1 MAPSTSF
8 RYSGSL
14 ESSYAFY
21 VTRPA
26 DRELHE
32 RLAAG
37 DYCFVF
43 NCRQMGKSSLRVR
56 VMKQLKAEGV
66 RCAVIDPQGCSS
78 NITEQ
83 EWYAGVIHRLVMD
96 LGLDESFDILPWWQ
110 DCEARSIGATQRFSN
125 FIEHVLLVR
134 IEEPIVIFVEE
145 VDWMLRFHFD
155 TDGFFGL
162 VRWFFE
168 RRSIQPAYRRLTFC
182 FLGVATPYDLVK
194 DHDRVAFNIGSS
206 VELSGLARPQADPL
220 LEGLKG
226 KVADPEA
233 VLNAVLHWTGGQPFL
248 TQKLLALVSSSGDG
262 EQPAE
267 QLVEAVAANQII
279 RNWESVDDPLHLRNI
294 RDRLLVTDERQKRD
308 LLSLV
313 RTILLHGGI
322 PSDTSKPEHMQ
333 LRLTGLVVS
342 KDQKLCFYNPIYAR
356 VFNLEWVQR
365 QLEEIPP
372 PIYAEAI
379 AAWKR
384 CAAEERPNRLI
395 NGAALEEAE
404 AWAKQREE
412 LSEDDQAFLTQSRE
426 AYDASLRIAH
436 EKEEAEK
443 RAKAAERRTKLVIG
457 VGLLAMA
464 GLVTTIYYRIRIPAV
479 AAIKDLEAYC
489 LDENRQLASA
499 DIISCGEE
507 NIFPTKTGEPVLDDG
522 YQQFRAKDYQNA
534 LAQLKKPQYL
544 NDPQAEIAANNAKVL
559 LTKDPQ
565 RIYTIAV
572 SLPGDRTRG
581 DIQNNLLRG
590 VAKAQTTFNDS
601 QTRQFNPGNAELF
614 PGLAKLFPGNTRL
627 FLDNAKLFV
636 IMANDSYDPDKGRQ
650 IAQDLADQPF
660 LLGLIGTYSSQITF
674 AQLLALKGQQLP
686 YISASSTATK
696 SAFEEL
702 ANKNNDSLGDL
713 SLFLRSMN
721 TTDTEAEGLA
731 QLIHSHQPKA
741 GKFLFFFQKNDLYTH
756 SYLASFRKSLAKR
769 GISTAEEIDLNQ
781 LPENKPEE
789 FIRRTIQ
796 RHRNQYS
803 DAKGRQIVAVLINAT
818 RADKI
823 RKHVFTMINE
833 NKNGDFLLVGA
844 NTLVGDD
851 SLTNATIRA
860 YPKARENFLAS
871 ITYSPNKP
879 GMEQLNRLVGS
890 AYDATAILLT
900 AATRAAS
907 KSERVTRSLVAN
919 ELRSGNLD
927 IDLLGRQFLIR
938 DSERSPKM
946 SYTVSPS
953 CKQDVCHWL
962 EWQKPQPNK
971 QMF

>member
-1 MAPSTSF
+1 MARSTSF

-26 DRELHE
+26 DRELHQ
-32 RLAAG
+32 RLTAG

-96 LGLDESFDILPWWQ
+96 LGLEESFEVLPWWQ
-110 DCEARSIGATQRFSN
+110 DCEARGIGATQRFSN
-125 FIEHVLLVR
+125 FIEQILLVK

-168 RRSIQPAYRRLTFC
+168 RRTVQPAYQRLTFC

-194 DHDRVAFNIGSS
+194 DHDRVAFNVGSS
-206 VELSGLARPQADPL
+206 VELNGLARPQADPF

-226 KVADPEA
+226 RVADPEA

-267 QLVEAVAANQII
+267 QLVESVASNQII

-294 RDRLLVTDERQKRD
+294 RDRLLVADERQKRE

-313 RTILLHGGI
+313 RTIHLQGGI

-342 KDQKLCFYNPIYAR
+342 KDQQLCLYNPIYAK

-365 QLEEIPP
+365 QLKQIPP

-379 AAWKR
+379 AAWQR
-384 CAAEERPNRLI
+384 CPAEERPSRLI

-404 AWAKQREE
+404 AWAQQRED
-412 LSEDDQAFLTQSRE
+412 LSEDDQAFLLQSRA
-426 AYDASLRIAH
+426 AYDASLRIAQ
-436 EKEEAEK
+436 EKEEAEQ

-457 VGLLAMA
+457 VGLLAIA
-464 GLVTTIYYRIRIPAV
+464 GLATILYRIRPPVV
-479 AAIKDLEAYC
+479 AEVRVLEAYC
-489 LDENRQLASA
+489 LNSNEQSESA
-499 DIISCGEE
+499 DIISCGEQD
-507 NIFPTKTGEPVLDDG
+507 IFPSTTGQPNPADKPG
-522 YQQFRAKDYQNA
+522 YLEFRAKDYKRA
-534 LAQLKKPQYL
+534 LVQFSKPRYL
-544 NDPQAEIAANNAKVL
+544 HDPQAQIAANNARIL
-559 LTKDPQ
+559 LKKGPQ
-565 RIYTIAV
+565 LIYTIAI
-572 SLPGDRTRG
+572 SLPGDRTRA
-581 DIQNNLLRG
+581 DIQNNLLLG
-590 VAKAQTTFNDS
+590 VAKAQSRFNDPLS
-601 QTRQFNPGNAELF
+601 RRFNP
-614 PGLAKLFPGNTRL
+614 
-627 FLDNAKLFV
+627 DNAKLFV
-636 IMANDSYDPDKGRQ
+636 IMANDSYDPNKARQ
-650 IAQDLADQPF
+650 IAEDLADQPF
-660 LLGLIGTYSSQITF
+660 VLGLVGTYSSQITF
-674 AQLLALKGQQLP
+674 EQLHALKGRQLP

-696 SAFEEL
+696 DAFEAM
-702 ANKNNDSLGDL
+702 ANKDQDSLGDL

-721 TTDTEAEGLA
+721 TTDTEADGLA
-731 QLIHSHQPKA
+731 QLIQSHQPKA
-741 GKFLFFFQKNDLYTH
+741 GKFLFFYQKNDLYTQ
-756 SYLASFRKSLAKR
+756 SYLASLRKSLAKHA
-769 GISTAEEIDLNQ
+769 ISTAEEIDLNQ
-781 LPENKPEE
+781 LPDTKPEE
-789 FIRRTIQ
+789 FIRRILQ
-796 RHRNQYS
+796 RHRSQYG
-803 DAKGRQIVAVLINAT
+803 DVKGRQVVAVLINAA
-818 RADKI
+818 RADET
-823 RKHVFTMINE
+823 RQHVFTIINA

-871 ITYSPNKP
+871 ITYSPNKR

-900 AATRAAS
+900 AATRVAN
-907 KSERVTRSLVAN
+907 KSDRVTRSLVAD

-927 IDLLGRQFLIR
+927 VDLLGRKFSIR

-946 SYTVSPS
+946 SYTVSPI
-953 CKQDVCHWL
+953 CQQDVCHWV
-962 EWQKPQPNK
+962 EWK
-971 QMF
+971 QRQATQQTF

>member
-1 MAPSTSF
+1 MAHSTSF

-21 VTRPA
+21 VTRSA
-26 DRELHE
+26 DRELHQ
-32 RLAAG
+32 RLIAG

-96 LGLDESFDILPWWQ
+96 LGLEESFDVLPWWQ

-125 FIEHVLLVR
+125 FIEQILLVR

-168 RRSIQPAYRRLTFC
+168 RRAIQPSYQRITFC

-194 DHDRVAFNIGSS
+194 DHDRVAFNIGTS
-206 VELSGLARPQADPL
+206 VELNGLARPQADPL

-226 KVADPEA
+226 RVADPEA
-233 VLNAVLHWTGGQPFL
+233 VLNVVLHWTGGQPFL
-248 TQKLLALVSSSGDG
+248 TQKLLALVCSSGDG

-267 QLVEAVAANQII
+267 QVVEAVATSQII

-294 RDRLLVTDERQKRD
+294 RDRLLVADEKQRRE

-313 RTILLHGGI
+313 RSILLQGGI

-342 KDQKLCFYNPIYAR
+342 KDQKLCLYNPIYAK

-365 QLEEIPP
+365 QLEGIPP

-384 CAAEERPNRLI
+384 CSEEERPTRLI
-395 NGAALEEAE
+395 YGAALEEAE

-412 LSEDDQAFLTQSRE
+412 LSEDDQAFLSQSRA
-426 AYDASLRIAH
+426 AYDGSLRIAQ
-436 EKEEAEK
+436 EKEEAEQ
-443 RAKAAERRTKLVIG
+443 RARAAEHRTKLVIG

-464 GLVTTIYYRIRIPAV
+464 GLVTILYRIRNPAV
-479 AAIKDLEAYC
+479 AGVRDIEFYC
-489 LDENRQLASA
+489 LDAKQQTVSA
-499 DIISCGEE
+499 DKISCGEQD
-507 NIFPTKTGEPVLDDG
+507 IFPAKPWQPNLKDKPG
-522 YQQFRAKDYQNA
+522 YQEFRAKDYKSA
-534 LAQLKKPQYL
+534 LVQFSKSRYI
-544 NDPQAEIAANNAKVL
+544 NDPQAQIAANNARIL
-559 LTKDPQ
+559 LKKGPQ
-565 RIYTIAV
+565 KIYTIAI
-572 SLPGDRTRG
+572 SLPGDRTRA
-581 DIQNNLLRG
+581 DIQNNLLLG
-590 VAKAQTTFNDS
+590 VAKAQTRFNDPLS
-601 QTRQFNPGNAELF
+601 RRFNP
-614 PGLAKLFPGNTRL
+614 
-627 FLDNAKLFV
+627 DNARLFV
-636 IMANDSYDPDKGRQ
+636 IMANDSYDPNQARQ

-660 LLGLIGTYSSQITF
+660 VLGMVGTYSSQITF
-674 AQLLALKGQQLP
+674 EQLLGLKGKQLP

-696 SAFEEL
+696 DAFEKM
-702 ANKNNDSLGDL
+702 ANKDLNSLGDL

-721 TTDTEAEGLA
+721 TTDTEADGLA
-731 QLIHSHQPKA
+731 QLIQSHQPKA
-741 GKFLFFFQKNDLYTH
+741 GKFLFFYQKNDLYTQ
-756 SYLASFRKSLAKR
+756 SYLDSFRKSLAKHA
-769 GISTAEEIDLNQ
+769 ISIAEEVDLNQ
-781 LPENKPEE
+781 LPDTNPEE
-789 FIRRTIQ
+789 FIRQTLQRYRTK
-796 RHRNQYS
+796 YS
-803 DAKGRQIVAVLINAT
+803 DVKGRQVVAVLINAT
-818 RADKI
+818 RADEI
-823 RKHVFTMINE
+823 RKHVFTMIDE

-851 SLTNATIRA
+851 SLTNATIRT

-871 ITYSPNKP
+871 ITYSPNKR

-900 AATRAAS
+900 AATRAAN
-907 KSERVTRSLVAN
+907 KSDHVSRSLVAD

-927 IDLLGRQFLIR
+927 VDLLGRKFSIR

-953 CKQDVCHWL
+953 CQQDVCHWL
-962 EWQKPQPNK
+962 EWKKMQATQQK
-971 QMF
+971 FR